1 MINAMKD
8 QTLKWCNRLG
18 FNDPRRGF
26 RSILLNDI
34 DNI

>member
-26 RSILLNDI
+26 SFNFIEWYR
-34 DNI
+34 